1 MNSTLS
7 VFPYKAKFL
16 GLGLMVLALPFAYLY
31 FWGGKPD
38 IFNFKTFAFITT
50 YLETRYFVMSQTNI
64 LDELAAVLFLSG
76 ISLVSFSKEKN
87 EKQEFDI
94 LRSKAL
100 TNSVFITIVLWM
112 VSFLL
117 FYGMAIFIASF
128 LIFVILLV
136 VYNLLFR
143 YYLLK
148 DKNSTTRS

>member
-16 GLGLMVLALPFAYLY
+16 GLGLMVLAMPFAYLY

-64 LDELAAVLFLSG
+64 LDELSAVLFLSG

-100 TNSVFITIVLWM
+100 ANSVFITI
-112 VSFLL
+112 
-117 FYGMAIFIASF
+117 
-128 LIFVILLV
+128 
-136 VYNLLFR
+136 
-143 YYLLK
+143 
-148 DKNSTTRS
+148 